1 MFERSSPSYKKHVRK
16 IGLRWRKTR
25 LLHIFYFTFGEV
37 LLSKRSFLLIC
48 WQSQIVMELFES
60 NALENTK
67 SVIWLSKHKKKTPVI
82 CSICLGVVLTIIY
95 TDICGRYD
103 KKKNILNILCKEL
116 AVRCLYLVPC
126 LINKLIWNYARKQ
139 QHQNFWMNTLQKAVP
154 HLPSLH
160 LHTFQIIRL
169 KLT

>member
-1 MFERSSPSYKKHVRK
+1 MFERSSPSYKKHVRE
-16 IGLRWRKTR
+16 IGLRWRKTH

-37 LLSKRSFLLIC
+37 LLSKRSLLLIC

-67 SVIWLSKHKKKTPVI
+67 CVIWLSKHKKKTPVI

-103 KKKNILNILCKEL
+103 KKKSWTYFVKSSQLDAFIWCH
-116 AVRCLYLVPC
+116 VS
-126 LINKLIWNYARKQ
+126 LINLFEIMPEN
-139 QHQNFWMNTLQKAVP
+139 NNTKTSGWIPCKRLC
-154 HLPSLH
+154 
-160 LHTFQIIRL
+160 HTYPPCIFTL
-169 KLT
+169 SK